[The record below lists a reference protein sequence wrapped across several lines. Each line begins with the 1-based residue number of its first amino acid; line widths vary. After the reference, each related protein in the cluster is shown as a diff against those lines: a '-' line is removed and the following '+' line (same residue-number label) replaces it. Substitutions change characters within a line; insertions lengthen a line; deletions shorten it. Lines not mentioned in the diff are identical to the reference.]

1 MSSVSLLGVNSW
13 INVASAVLLVIGF
26 YFTLSFLQALKEEDV
41 RVTKQLKL
49 AAVTCIGAALLAPAL
64 YQLYIY
70 FRVV

>member
-41 RVTKQLKL
+41 RVTKQFKI
-49 AAVTCIGAALLAPAL
+49 AAVACIGAALLAPAL

-70 FRVV
+70 FRMV